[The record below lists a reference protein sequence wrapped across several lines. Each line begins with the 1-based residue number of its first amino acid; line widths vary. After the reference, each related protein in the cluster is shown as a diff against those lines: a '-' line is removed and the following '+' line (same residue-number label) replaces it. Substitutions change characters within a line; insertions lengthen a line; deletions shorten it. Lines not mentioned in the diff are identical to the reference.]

1 LENIPFTPAEIR
13 QELARIVR
21 SRGFSKSPRMER
33 FLRFAVEEALGGRA
47 ENLKEY
53 LLGVE
58 VFDRKSEFDPR
69 VDPIVRVEARRLRSK
84 LAKYYRGE
92 GKDGPIRI
100 DFPTGSYAP
109 RFVSNA
115 AAEAGAAK
123 PRQGKRVAVLPFA
136 NLSAQPESE
145 YFSNGLTTEL
155 IHALTKMSGLLVLA
169 WPSAARY
176 KERSE
181 ELMAE
186 VVVEGS
192 VRHAFDKVRIT
203 VQVIETGSGA
213 YLWSE
218 TYDREMRDILA
229 VQEEIAHAIAGALQL
244 RFGGSTKPARRE
256 PDLAAYH
263 LYLKGRHHWNKRT
276 AEGLRTSVGFFEE
289 AIAKDPEYARAYAG
303 LADAWSLQCDYGL
316 APPMEVMPKAKSAA
330 LRAIELDSTLAE
342 AYVSLGF
349 IRSVYD
355 WEWKEAEAHYGR
367 AIELNP
373 GYAAAHHW
381 YSIDYLALI
390 GRLDQASEEIA
401 LARQLDPLSE
411 IIKVSEGYLLMLRRE
426 FPKAL
431 AYFEN
436 LVRQMPGFYKAH
448 TSLGRVH
455 GFLGRF
461 DEAIRALEKGREIAG
476 ELPTTVGALGQ
487 IQAQAG
493 NRAKAVEAL
502 GKLERLEEQMPVPS
516 SCFALIHVGLGNH
529 DQALDY
535 MERACARRELPVASL
550 KVHPAYDAL
559 RRMPRF
565 QTLLRRVGLA
575 GSFGVA
581 V

>member
-1 LENIPFTPAEIR
+1 
-13 QELARIVR
+13 
-21 SRGFSKSPRMER
+21 MER
-33 FLRFAVEEALGGRA
+33 FLRFTVEEALGGRA

-58 VFDRKSEFDPR
+58 VFDRKSQFDPR

-92 GKDGPIRI
+92 GKDNHIRI
-100 DFPTGSYAP
+100 DFPTGGYAP
-109 RFVSNA
+109 RFSSNA
-115 AAEAGAAK
+115 IAAKTAK
-123 PRQGKRVAVLPFA
+123 PRPGKRIAVLPFV

-155 IHALTKMSGLLVLA
+155 IHALTKVSGLLVLA

-176 KERSE
+176 KERSD

-192 VRHAFDKVRIT
+192 VRHASEKLRIT

-229 VQEEIAHAIAGALQL
+229 VQEEIASAIAGVLKL
-244 RFGGSTKPARRE
+244 HFGSSAKVTRRE

-276 AEGLRTSVGFFEE
+276 AEGLRTSIGFFEE
-289 AIAKDPEYARAYAG
+289 AIAKDPEYAPSYAG
-303 LADAWSLQCDYGL
+303 LADAWSLMCDYGL
-316 APPMEVMPKAKSAA
+316 APPMEVMPRAKSAA
-330 LRAIELDSTLAE
+330 LRAIELDTSLAE

-355 WEWKEAEAHYGR
+355 WEWKEAEAHYKR
-367 AIELNP
+367 AIELSP

-401 LARQLDPLSE
+401 VARQLDPLSE
-411 IIKVSEGYLLMLRRE
+411 IIKVSEGYLLTLRRE
-426 FPKAL
+426 FPQAL
-431 AYFEN
+431 AHFES
-436 LVRQMPGFYKAH
+436 LVSQMPGFYKAH
-448 TSLGRVH
+448 TSLGRAY
-455 GFLGRF
+455 GFLGRYE
-461 DEAIRALEKGREIAG
+461 EAIAALGKGTEIAG
-476 ELPTTVGALGQ
+476 ELPSTLGALGQ
-487 IQAQAG
+487 IHALAG
-493 NRAKAVEAL
+493 NRAKAIAAL
-502 GKLERLEEQMPVPS
+502 NRLERFEKDAQIPG
-516 SCFALIHVGLGNH
+516 SCFALIHAGLGNQ

-535 MERACARRELPVASL
+535 LERAFHRRELSVASL

-559 RRMPRF
+559 RGVTRF
-565 QTLLRRVGLA
+565 QALLRRVGLS
-575 GSFGVA
+575 GSFGA
-581 V
+581 IT